1 MLLSLCTHSVCVF
14 FFLCFTAGL
23 PLWVPNKLSAE
34 TTIRSTCQRTT
45 NTETQST
52 LAYTTLC
59 TFTPLFVLF
68 VFCFC
73 FVSYSRSVSV
83 RSKISLTRQNM
94 SHNIEHV
101 GHWEG
106 LEMWLSVTTDSI
118 LPKAAEALQHQ
129 TQKQLDDSIASIMG
143 QDPSQNYSHKELAKI
158 TGSLSHILI
167 ATLKLSDKHAAQRQ
181 QELTSAQRR
190 IEQLE
195 REAQVQQEGTDEV
208 EQDTE
213 EETNRLKETL
223 EATSHE
229 MQQLQEDFA
238 DRADK
243 LQYAEKLLEKA
254 KTDFRDKNSRI
265 KALEVHL
272 AESRNEIS
280 RLTRQLDYVTEESE
294 SLQEELR
301 HAYALRREPSST
313 GRAPTAPPSSRTGS
327 TVHRPT
333 REPKIEGMVLKHSP
347 APSEERYITTEP
359 KESAAASRRSVHG
372 LDLKD
377 LDKLARNIGKFNPS
391 LPNSQNVQ
399 AYLQDI
405 DFHLEMRPNVTDKD
419 KLYLL
424 RTTSSPEVRSFLDRQ
439 PVNTKTDYQRLQ
451 KALIKEFADP
461 ESDQGL
467 VAALETRQGRHDTP
481 QAYYSRLRQAYF
493 GTRNESD
500 MEEEL
505 NFKTLFLRNLHPGIS
520 HHLGVLA
527 CPRTMNIQQL
537 RDLVQKAYG
546 KQKMASEKSAKTPA
560 VLDFNTQHQ
569 ELALEGTQRQDGAK
583 PPHREWNAPPSN
595 RERDSHAG
603 TRPKQRYDRWDGPRG
618 RQHSPG
624 RHWDKSWEQARPQ
637 ERQWERSRNPREQ
650 HSWESNGNSNGMR
663 QTHPKATSPRNR
675 RRNSPR
681 FQSDQA
687 PTESIQ
693 ERKTP
698 PHFDSQK
705 MMEMMMK
712 EFFQRKEEDKK
723 WEKKGNPD
731 SAWLADGRE
740 SSDKTNESATGNST
754 ASPQSPSTINTLTS
768 DGHEAPPENPATKL
782 NTNSAPNTPNS
793 SSGQQTPAVE
803 NPQVPESAVLVICHS
818 SEERQVS
825 PDILNIS
832 SQTPVPQLL
841 GDLIEKGIA
850 RKFYLSIIIE
860 RHIRVEALLDTGA
873 DITLMSTE
881 LLKEVQELTK
891 RTNGTLKLQRC
902 ELNVQAYSHTGLQL
916 KHVAPIHL
924 TVGPMDFVH
933 PVYVSTLNTYPL
945 LIGKDL
951 LNRFEPLID
960 FKHLKIWTQVREPL
974 PYKSLDSNESQ
985 CQVTDTTPKSL
996 TDEAVTEPRS
1006 GPSTNANDPLLC
1018 SLHEPEPNTGLLQIM
1033 TAIEVHGTSVSE
1045 AALALWAENSAISL
1059 KLFKT
1064 LKQSCQSLPHV
1075 TKHSRYP
1082 LSPWST
1088 TMATSKII
1096 CALDIRWNNRQLSH
1110 YFLVIPDLPHDIYI
1124 GADIMV
1130 RLNAHID
1137 TVNNIIWAPLSH
1149 QLTTSVNLKNLQS
1162 GQTMPDACAMITEQG
1177 ATIPAYSKSVSVRL
1191 NMRPGQT
1198 LNSKLSFF
1206 QPSRTCLKL
1215 GLTLEATPLIEVS
1228 SRAIYV
1234 LFNNCMA
1241 QDIHV
1246 PKASHLGWLI
1256 NQAFHDFELMVPV
1269 IGPIPAQL
1277 MSDGYNDTITFT
1289 KPHEVIAI
1297 TSILPVSRES
1307 VCRSELMDDT
1317 YLTVYAVS
1325 TQPATEPPTQ
1335 VTSGTQSPFNDLTA
1349 EEPYAGFNTQ
1359 MQQILSDADALHNEV
1374 ERQGLKEVLLKYKDS
1389 FAKDALDC
1397 GLTNIHT
1404 VRIPTNPNAPPT
1416 FVRQYK
1422 IPIASY
1428 EPVQEIVDSM
1438 LEKGVIRPCNST
1450 YSAPIWPVL
1459 KPNGKWRPTI
1469 DYRKL
1474 NQQVPL
1480 SRWPMTQLDQEIP
1493 KIKGSTILST
1503 LDVAS
1508 GFWTI
1513 PVHPDDQHKLAFT
1526 FGNRQY
1532 TFTRCPFGYAN
1543 SPAEFNIFLN
1553 KACPDARVRGNL
1565 VYVDDV
1571 LMKSSSV
1578 EDHLKEI
1585 DHVLNQLTTAG
1596 AKIALHKWQ
1605 WCKTKVNY
1613 VGLLVGRNGI
1623 EPQSNRAQ
1631 AIQNIKTPT
1640 NVSEL
1645 RSFLGVCNYS
1655 RQFIENYADIAR
1667 PLTSLLKKDEPFVW
1681 TKAQDTAMSQ
1691 LKQCLRSAPCR
1702 AYPDPGKEFYLDAG
1716 FSDQCLSAG
1725 LYQLHDKDK
1734 RVVAYA
1740 SKTLLPP
1747 ECKYSHCEKA
1757 LLCTVW
1763 GIQRFSNY
1771 IGAQKVIIETCH
1783 QPVTFLNSQRIRDGV
1798 VTNARIATWLMTLQ
1812 GQDVEARYAQ
1822 NYKSSLGNGLAACQ
1836 NCSTDTLDTSA
1847 EPKEL
1852 PRPQTTNHRYFEENV
1867 CTGMPTAYVDGC
1879 SYNREGKLQAGAGV
1893 VWLNN
1898 DPCPP
1903 QQLKLGPQSSQYAE
1917 IAAILITLQ
1926 VAATHKIR
1934 ELLIC
1939 TDSNYA
1945 RLSFICHLTGWKRN
1959 GFKTANNKPVKHQEL
1974 FQASDAIVTEHDMV
1988 VYWKKVRG
1996 HSRQPGQ
2003 DKDLN
2008 DQTDALAKAGALQGE
2023 SWTFHAL
2030 PPHPTVAAVT
2040 RRQSATSGHTPA
2052 SSHISLSP
2060 QFAAEDLLTLQ
2071 HTDSAIQSIVAHLS
2085 DPLENPISTS
2095 DLQTSSELRTLHS
2108 IKHMLHLRDGVLTYV
2123 PEPSTAPRLVVP
2135 HGQRG
2140 MMLTHAHDAPCAG
2153 HHGVKAT
2160 YETLKQ
2166 VAYWPGM
2173 QQDVAEY
2180 VKGCLVCCQF
2190 QPASPNHRAPLQR
2203 KGMTFPWSDLQIDWV
2218 GPLPRSTRGNK
2229 YFLTVI
2235 CEFTKWIECL
2245 PAPNDTAET
2254 TACLLM
2260 NHIFS
2265 RFGLPLRVNSDRGTH
2280 FTAEIMQ
2287 NVWKLLGIQAK
2298 LHISHHPISSGQ
2310 VERANRTVVSMLKK
2324 YVATNQ
2330 KDWDVKLPLVLMAAR
2345 ATPHQSTGIPPFTMM
2360 TGRNM
2365 TLPLHLLYQPGDLNL
2380 VTAYNTH
2387 QYLEELHQHLRTTFA
2402 FAQQQLQRS
2411 AEGRKAYYDQKASH
2425 HELNVGDQVWYY
2437 SFARPRPNAPHHLSK
2452 KFLPHWTGPHEIVDK
2467 LSPVAYR
2474 IKIRQGRSEPVFRW
2488 VHRNQIKRPLGSSRH
2503 GKGED
2508 QTHWHRPICTTRTI
2522 CTTQALVL
2530 IC

>member
-1 MLLSLCTHSVCVF
+1 
-14 FFLCFTAGL
+14 
-23 PLWVPNKLSAE
+23 
-34 TTIRSTCQRTT
+34 
-45 NTETQST
+45 
-52 LAYTTLC
+52 
-59 TFTPLFVLF
+59 
-68 VFCFC
+68 
-73 FVSYSRSVSV
+73 
-83 RSKISLTRQNM
+83 M
-94 SHNIEHV
+94 SHETEHV

-106 LEMWLSVTTDSI
+106 LEMWLSVTTGSI
-118 LPKAAEALQHQ
+118 LPNAAETLQHQ
-129 TQKQLDDSIASIMG
+129 TQNQLDDSIASIMG
-143 QDPSQNYSHKELAKI
+143 QDPSQNYSPRELAKI

-195 REAQVQQEGTDEV
+195 REAQVRQEGTDEV

-229 MQQLQEDFA
+229 MQQLKEDFA
-238 DRADK
+238 DCADK

-280 RLTRQLDYVTEESE
+280 RLTRQLDYVTKESE

-301 HAYALRREPSST
+301 HAYELRREPSST
-313 GRAPTAPPSSRTGS
+313 ERAPTAPPSSRTGS
-327 TVHRPT
+327 PVHRPT

-391 LPNSQNVQ
+391 LPNSQNVH

-546 KQKMASEKSAKTPA
+546 KQKMASEKSAKPPA

-569 ELALEGTQRQDGAK
+569 ELALEGTQRQDSAK

-618 RQHSPG
+618 RQRSPG
-624 RHWDKSWEQARPQ
+624 RHWDKSWDQARPQ

-650 HSWESNGNSNGMR
+650 RSWESNGNSNGKR

-693 ERKTP
+693 EQKTP

-740 SSDKTNESATGNST
+740 SSDKTNEPATENST
-754 ASPQSPSTINTLTS
+754 ASPQSQSTINTLTS
-768 DGHEAPPENPATKL
+768 DGHEAPPENPATEL

-793 SSGQQTPAVE
+793 SSIQQTPAVE

-985 CQVTDTTPKSL
+985 CQVTDTTPKSM

-1018 SLHEPEPNTGLLQIM
+1018 SLHEPEPNTGPLQIM

-1317 YLTVYAVS
+1317 HLTVYAVS
-1325 TQPATEPPTQ
+1325 TQPATEPPTR
-1335 VTSGTQSPFNDLTA
+1335 VTSEAQSPFNDLTA

-1359 MQQILSDADALHNEV
+1359 IQQILSDADALHNEV

-1389 FAKDALDC
+1389 FAKDSLDC

-1438 LEKGVIRPCNST
+1438 LEKG
-1450 YSAPIWPVL
+1450 
-1459 KPNGKWRPTI
+1459 G
-1469 DYRKL
+1469 
-1474 NQQVPL
+1474 
-1480 SRWPMTQLDQEIP
+1480 
-1493 KIKGSTILST
+1493 
-1503 LDVAS
+1503 
-1508 GFWTI
+1508 
-1513 PVHPDDQHKLAFT
+1513 HP
-1526 FGNRQY
+1526 
-1532 TFTRCPFGYAN
+1532 
-1543 SPAEFNIFLN
+1543 
-1553 KACPDARVRGNL
+1553 
-1565 VYVDDV
+1565 
-1571 LMKSSSV
+1571 
-1578 EDHLKEI
+1578 
-1585 DHVLNQLTTAG
+1585 
-1596 AKIALHKWQ
+1596 AL
-1605 WCKTKVNY
+1605 
-1613 VGLLVGRNGI
+1613 
-1623 EPQSNRAQ
+1623 
-1631 AIQNIKTPT
+1631 
-1640 NVSEL
+1640 
-1645 RSFLGVCNYS
+1645 
-1655 RQFIENYADIAR
+1655 
-1667 PLTSLLKKDEPFVW
+1667 
-1681 TKAQDTAMSQ
+1681 
-1691 LKQCLRSAPCR
+1691 
-1702 AYPDPGKEFYLDAG
+1702 
-1716 FSDQCLSAG
+1716 
-1725 LYQLHDKDK
+1725 
-1734 RVVAYA
+1734 
-1740 SKTLLPP
+1740 
-1747 ECKYSHCEKA
+1747 
-1757 LLCTVW
+1757 
-1763 GIQRFSNY
+1763 
-1771 IGAQKVIIETCH
+1771 
-1783 QPVTFLNSQRIRDGV
+1783 
-1798 VTNARIATWLMTLQ
+1798 
-1812 GQDVEARYAQ
+1812 
-1822 NYKSSLGNGLAACQ
+1822 
-1836 NCSTDTLDTSA
+1836 
-1847 EPKEL
+1847 
-1852 PRPQTTNHRYFEENV
+1852 
-1867 CTGMPTAYVDGC
+1867 
-1879 SYNREGKLQAGAGV
+1879 
-1893 VWLNN
+1893 
-1898 DPCPP
+1898 
-1903 QQLKLGPQSSQYAE
+1903 
-1917 IAAILITLQ
+1917 
-1926 VAATHKIR
+1926 
-1934 ELLIC
+1934 
-1939 TDSNYA
+1939 
-1945 RLSFICHLTGWKRN
+1945 
-1959 GFKTANNKPVKHQEL
+1959 
-1974 FQASDAIVTEHDMV
+1974 
-1988 VYWKKVRG
+1988 
-1996 HSRQPGQ
+1996 
-2003 DKDLN
+2003 
-2008 DQTDALAKAGALQGE
+2008 
-2023 SWTFHAL
+2023 
-2030 PPHPTVAAVT
+2030 
-2040 RRQSATSGHTPA
+2040 
-2052 SSHISLSP
+2052 
-2060 QFAAEDLLTLQ
+2060 
-2071 HTDSAIQSIVAHLS
+2071 
-2085 DPLENPISTS
+2085 
-2095 DLQTSSELRTLHS
+2095 
-2108 IKHMLHLRDGVLTYV
+2108 
-2123 PEPSTAPRLVVP
+2123 
-2135 HGQRG
+2135 
-2140 MMLTHAHDAPCAG
+2140 
-2153 HHGVKAT
+2153 
-2160 YETLKQ
+2160 
-2166 VAYWPGM
+2166 
-2173 QQDVAEY
+2173 
-2180 VKGCLVCCQF
+2180 
-2190 QPASPNHRAPLQR
+2190 
-2203 KGMTFPWSDLQIDWV
+2203 
-2218 GPLPRSTRGNK
+2218 
-2229 YFLTVI
+2229 
-2235 CEFTKWIECL
+2235 
-2245 PAPNDTAET
+2245 
-2254 TACLLM
+2254 
-2260 NHIFS
+2260 
-2265 RFGLPLRVNSDRGTH
+2265 
-2280 FTAEIMQ
+2280 
-2287 NVWKLLGIQAK
+2287 
-2298 LHISHHPISSGQ
+2298 
-2310 VERANRTVVSMLKK
+2310 
-2324 YVATNQ
+2324 
-2330 KDWDVKLPLVLMAAR
+2330 
-2345 ATPHQSTGIPPFTMM
+2345 
-2360 TGRNM
+2360 
-2365 TLPLHLLYQPGDLNL
+2365 
-2380 VTAYNTH
+2380 
-2387 QYLEELHQHLRTTFA
+2387 
-2402 FAQQQLQRS
+2402 
-2411 AEGRKAYYDQKASH
+2411 
-2425 HELNVGDQVWYY
+2425 
-2437 SFARPRPNAPHHLSK
+2437 
-2452 KFLPHWTGPHEIVDK
+2452 
-2467 LSPVAYR
+2467 
-2474 IKIRQGRSEPVFRW
+2474 
-2488 VHRNQIKRPLGSSRH
+2488 
-2503 GKGED
+2503 
-2508 QTHWHRPICTTRTI
+2508 
-2522 CTTQALVL
+2522 
-2530 IC
+2530 